1 MSDLFYLLLRYLL
14 FYRVK
19 IIILSLSLALVA
31 AIPLGLSIASSITN
45 EHLQARAESTPL
57 LLGAKGSKLDL
68 VIAALYF
75 ADQELP
81 IMTYKE
87 IETLHESTLTN
98 VIPIYRKYHVKGS
111 PIIGT
116 TPDYFTF
123 RKLQMQDG
131 RHFVRIGECVLGKNA
146 AERLGVTVGD
156 TIISSPD
163 NVFDIAG
170 TYPLKMDVVGV
181 LKPSATADDNAVF
194 ADIKTSWI
202 IEGLAHGHDK
212 LENDPKS
219 ILKREDETLIAN
231 ASLMQYSYI
240 TSENMH
246 SFHFHGKQSAFPVNA
261 AILLPH
267 DHKSKTILM
276 GRYMSDKPLQM
287 LIEPHKVITSLIDT
301 IFDIKNLALVI
312 LLVILAATFA
322 IAVLVFILS
331 IRLRRNELQ
340 TILKIGASPFR
351 VKMLLFGE
359 IISVLLI
366 ASVLVSISVLVM
378 NMLGDK
384 LIYLIL

>member
-1 MSDLFYLLLRYLL
+1 MRDLFYLLLRYLL
-14 FYRVK
+14 FYRGK
-19 IIILSLSLALVA
+19 IITLSLSLALVA
-31 AIPLGLSIASSITN
+31 AIPLGLSIVSSITN
-45 EHLQARAESTPL
+45 EHLQARANSTPL
-57 LLGAKGSKLDL
+57 LLGAQGSKLDL
-68 VIAALYF
+68 VLSTLYF

-81 IMTYKE
+81 LMTYSE
-87 IETLHESTLTN
+87 IEILQESTLTN
-98 VIPIYRKYHVKGS
+98 VIPLYRKYRVKTS
-111 PIIGT
+111 PIVGT
-116 TPDYFTF
+116 TPEYFSF
-123 RKLQMQDG
+123 RNLQVQEG
-131 RHFVRIGECVLGKNA
+131 RHFVRIGECILGSDA
-146 AERLGVTVGD
+146 AKRLGVSVGD

-181 LKPSATADDNAVF
+181 LKPSATADDNAVLT
-194 ADIKTSWI
+194 DIKTSWI

-219 ILKREDETLIAN
+219 ILKREGETLIAN

-240 TSENMH
+240 TSENMN

-261 AILLPH
+261 AIVLPH

-322 IAVLVFILS
+322 IAFLVFMLS

-359 IISVLLI
+359 IFSVLLI
-366 ASVLVSISVLVM
+366 ASILVSISALVM

-384 LIYLIL
+384 IIYLIL

>member
-1 MSDLFYLLLRYLL
+1 MRDLFYLLLRYLL
-14 FYRVK
+14 FYRAK
-19 IIILSLSLALVA
+19 IITLSLSLALVA
-31 AIPLGLSIASSITN
+31 AIPLGLSIVSSITN
-45 EHLQARAESTPL
+45 EHLQARAHSTPL
-57 LLGAKGSKLDL
+57 LLGAQGSKLDL
-68 VIAALYF
+68 VLSTLYF
-75 ADQELP
+75 SDQELP
-81 IMTYKE
+81 LMTYSE
-87 IETLHESTLTN
+87 IETLQESTLTN
-98 VIPIYRKYHVKGS
+98 VIPLYRKYRVKTS
-111 PIIGT
+111 PIVGT
-116 TPDYFTF
+116 TPEYFAF
-123 RKLQMQDG
+123 RNLQVQEG
-131 RHFVRIGECVLGKNA
+131 RHFVRIGECILGSDA
-146 AERLGVTVGD
+146 AKRLGVSVGD

-194 ADIKTSWI
+194 TDIKTSWI

-212 LENDPKS
+212 LENDPRS
-219 ILKREDETLIAN
+219 ILKREGETLIAN

-240 TSENMH
+240 TSENMN

-261 AILLPH
+261 AIVLPH

-276 GRYMSDKPLQM
+276 GRYMSDNPLQM

-301 IFDIKNLALVI
+301 IFDIKNLALFI

-366 ASVLVSISVLVM
+366 ASILVSISALVM